1 MDRWPVVV
9 MLTVVGGRGVCIVAV
24 ALGVVWWCFLLR
36 ALLEIGKN
44 VILNPVLPPSC
55 NEERSRRRWLFRSKA
70 RQGKVD
76 ISNHTRM
83 HAKHT
88 KCTHARK

>member
-1 MDRWPVVV
+1 MAGGGNADGG
-9 MLTVVGGRGVCIVAV
+9 GGRGVCIVAMLL
-24 ALGVVWWCFLLR
+24 ALCGGVFSCTRSLKS
-36 ALLEIGKN
+36 GKN

-76 ISNHTRM
+76 ISSHTRM